1 MADFLRHLKTNIG
14 AVDKDGIPRGWII
27 KYDKKDNIR
36 EIKSLFNPTLYTG
49 KRPVYTDQEL
59 VDKLESHRK

>member
-1 MADFLRHLKTNIG
+1 MTFIRTLKSTIG
-14 AVDKDGIPRGWII
+14 VVDSNGIPRGWVI
-27 KYDKKDNIR
+27 KYDSKDNIS

-59 VDKLESHRK
+59 VDKLESHKK